1 MSNFRDRE
9 GDRRVLTLIGG
20 GIIIVVL
27 AIIAAIAFGRGM
39 PDWAESVFA
48 AIVGGMIVKLADV
61 LSALVSLSSNRQ
73 IERVTDQLAVATP
86 PGPQSVTIEQPP
98 DQPVPVE
105 AK

>member
-20 GIIIVVL
+20 GIIVVL
-27 AIIAAIAFGRGM
+27 LAINCHRLRAWHGQLGRKRVFGDRGRH
-39 PDWAESVFA
+39 DRQA
-48 AIVGGMIVKLADV
+48 ADV
-61 LSALVSLSSNRQ
+61 LSALIALSSNRQ

-86 PGPQSVTIEQPP
+86 PGPQSVTIDKPA

>member
-1 MSNFRDRE
+1 MNAFRDRE

-20 GIIIVVL
+20 GIIVTIL
-27 AIIAAIAFGRGM
+27 SIIAAIAFARNT
-39 PDWAESVFA
+39 PDWAESVFS

-86 PGPQSVTIEQPP
+86 PGPQTVKIEQPP
-98 DQPVPVE
+98 EDPVPVQ
-105 AK
+105 AQ